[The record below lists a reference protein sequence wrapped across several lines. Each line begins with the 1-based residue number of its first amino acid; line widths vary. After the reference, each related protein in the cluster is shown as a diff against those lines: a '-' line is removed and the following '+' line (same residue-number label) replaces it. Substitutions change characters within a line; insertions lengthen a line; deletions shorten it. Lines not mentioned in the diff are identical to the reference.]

1 MARRLTLTI
10 ATIGL
15 IAVVLWPKPAAA
27 QFATGTMNV
36 HAFPPAGK
44 RLTGSR
50 VTVVRLPVGFSLA
63 TMFGGGTGPFAM
75 TNLPVASDYGV
86 QVVSSTTT
94 PGEVCSGLA
103 AGIPIAMNQTT
114 ITFVS
119 LACGQASA
127 TAVPALG
134 GHTALLVLSLALLG
148 ALALRRRARYD
159 VTA

>member
-44 RLTGSR
+44 TLTGSR
-50 VTVVRLPVGFSLA
+50 VTVVRLATGFSLA
-63 TMFGGGTGPFAM
+63 TMFGAGTGPFAM
-75 TNLPVASDYGV
+75 TNLPVANDYGV

-94 PGEVCSGLA
+94 PGEVCSGLTG
-103 AGIPIAMNQTT
+103 GIPIAMNQTT
-114 ITFVS
+114 ITFVT

-134 GHTALLVLSLALLG
+134 RHAALLVLSLALLG
-148 ALALRRRARYD
+148 AIALRRRARS
-159 VTA
+159 A